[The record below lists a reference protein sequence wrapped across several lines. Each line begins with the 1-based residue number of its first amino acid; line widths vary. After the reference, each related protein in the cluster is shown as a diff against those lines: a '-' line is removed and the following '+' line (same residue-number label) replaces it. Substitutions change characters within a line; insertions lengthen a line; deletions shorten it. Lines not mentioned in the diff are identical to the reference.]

1 MNRSFFSHVAAAAS
15 AFALLAPTAQAET
28 NFGQV
33 AMHVAYMLQNHH
45 YSKQDFDDKVS
56 GTMLKNYLN
65 MLDFKHIFFTQKD
78 VTELKDEYE
87 TTLDD
92 HVLMRNVNPAIE
104 IYDIYKE
111 RVKERV
117 DFLKQALESNKFT
130 FDSKRTIEIKRDK
143 APWPKDKAEQD
154 KLWLD
159 IIEDNLL
166 AERLVDEARVRDE
179 KKKAEKAAKA
189 KKDGTV
195 EATPKEAPKGSP
207 DVAAGTTSPEVRAPE
222 TAKVPGMPTAPE
234 VTKAKEETAPSDA
247 TKVPEAPKVA
257 DKDAPKKEKEDKD
270 MTPKERVLKDYE
282 RLLESIDENDSKD
295 IVNFFLS
302 SLATAYDPHT
312 EYMSTDESDNF
323 KIHMQHQLVGIGA
336 LLGQKENDGAEIQGI
351 VVGGP
356 ADKQGE
362 LKLNDRIIAVAQGD
376 SEFVD
381 VKYLKLQKIV
391 DMIRGEQGTTVRVK
405 IIPAN
410 DPSTNR
416 VIAIVRDKVPLK
428 EKLANAEM
436 LITPPDLGKPLKIG
450 WINLSNFYADM
461 ENGTV
466 STSIDVERLLRR
478 LMKEKIDGLV
488 LDLRDNGGGSLD
500 EAIKLTGLFVP
511 SGPVVQA
518 KDWRGSISWR
528 ECENDKPV
536 YDGPMIVLTNKASA
550 SASEI
555 LAAALQDYRR
565 ALIVGDQSTFGKG
578 TVQTILPVERYMPF
592 FSDKKNAGELKVT
605 IQKFYR
611 IAGGSTQ
618 LKGVEPDVKLPSIRD
633 VLDIGEGSAE
643 NPLPY
648 DTIPPRKYPLF
659 RKEPFPVDEI
669 NARVKSRIE
678 ANPEF
683 QYVVDE
689 SKRLKDKIDRNTVAL
704 NLQEREKE
712 RLDTEARR
720 DAQENDREKRTKE
733 TSDRIKDNGFKIY
746 HLTLDNVDKPELVPH
761 SAFTKEMNSGMR
773 TAAAKDDD
781 NAGGGDGSKFP
792 YGIEPVKLETIHI
805 LRDLIELD
813 HKPTTASKSQA
824 SQGQ

>member
-1 MNRSFFSHVAAAAS
+1 MTRKFLTPVAAAAS
-15 AFALLAPTAQAET
+15 ALALFLPTAQAET

-56 GTMLKNYLN
+56 GEMLHNYLN
-65 MLDFKHIFFTQKD
+65 MLDFKHIFFTGQDVASFKD
-78 VTELKDEYE
+78 KYE

-92 HVLMRNVNPAIE
+92 HVLMRNISPAIE

-117 DFLKQALESNKFT
+117 DFVKKALETGKFNFET
-130 FDSKRTIEIKRDK
+130 NHAIQIKRDK

-166 AERLVDEARVRDE
+166 AERIADETRERDE
-179 KKKAEKAAKA
+179 KKKAEKAAA
-189 KKDGTV
+189 KK
-195 EATPKEAPKGSP
+195 
-207 DVAAGTTSPEVRAPE
+207 AAGAEAKPADKAEDPKAAAAADKPAAP
-222 TAKVPGMPTAPE
+222 AKPA
-234 VTKAKEETAPSDA
+234 AD
-247 TKVPEAPKVA
+247 APKVA
-257 DKDAPKKEKEDKD
+257 AAKKEKDDKD
-270 MTPKERVLKDYE
+270 LTPKERVLKDYT
-282 RLLESIDENDSKD
+282 RLLESINENDTKD
-295 IVNFFLS
+295 VVNFFLS

-323 KIHMQHQLVGIGA
+323 RIHMSHKLVGIGA
-336 LLGQKENDGAEIQGI
+336 LLGQKDDGAEIQGI

-356 ADKQGE
+356 ADKQGQ

-376 SEFVD
+376 DEFVD

-391 DMIRGEQGTTVRVK
+391 DMIRGEKSTTVRIK
-405 IIPAN
+405 IVPAD
-410 DPSTNR
+410 DPAGTKI
-416 VIAIVRDKVPLK
+416 IAIVRDEVPLK
-428 EKLANAEM
+428 EKLANAE
-436 LITPPDLGKPLKIG
+436 LLVTPPDLGKTLKVG

-466 STSIDVERLLRR
+466 STSADVERLLRR

-511 SGPVVQA
+511 AGPVVQA
-518 KDWRGSISWR
+518 KDWRGSITWR
-528 ECENDKPV
+528 DCENEKPV

-565 ALIVGDQSTFGKG
+565 ALIVGDKSTFGKG

-592 FSDKKNAGELKVT
+592 FSDKKGAGDLKVT

-618 LKGVEPDVKLPSIRD
+618 LKGVEADIPLPSIRD
-633 VLDIGEGSAE
+633 VLDIGEASAE

-659 RKEPFPVDEI
+659 RKDPFPIEEI
-669 NARVKSRIE
+669 NARVKSRLA

-683 QYVVDE
+683 QNVVDE
-689 SKRLKDKIDRNTVAL
+689 SKRLKDKIDRNTVSL

-712 RLDTEARR
+712 RLDNEARR
-720 DAQENDREKRTKE
+720 DKQNEERAKRVKE
-733 TSDRIKDNGFKIY
+733 VADRIKDNGFKTY
-746 HLTLDNVDKPELVPH
+746 HLTLDNVDKPDLVPE

-773 TAAAKDDD
+773 TASKDDE
-781 NAGGGDGSKFP
+781 GGNDESKFP
-792 YGIEPVKLETIHI
+792 YGVEPVKLETIHI
-805 LRDLIELD
+805 LRDLLELD
-813 HKPTTASKSQA
+813 HKPTTASKTVDNKAQEQTKPQA
-824 SQGQ
+824 Q